1 MKKKIA
7 FFLLITVIFVFHFSM
22 TALYVLPFNPLASKY
37 NHQIQSY
44 MNPLFTQNWQLFAPN
59 PLSQS
64 IYVNVQIKDT
74 EGQESKWIDFTTPL
88 LEANHKN
95 RFSPVNT
102 IVRLGQSAYLQSV
115 HIDPLTEKIA
125 TKNIEIDEVSQRLSD
140 YQKDGVYILYK
151 LGLHYAEQYFESSK
165 ISDIRIRVIKE
176 ESIPFSQRNNPDYEN
191 EIKYSEHDWVPVK
204 KIKSGEEDVI

>member
-7 FFLLITVIFVFHFSM
+7 FFLLIVAIFTFHFSM
-22 TALYVLPFNPLASKY
+22 TALYVLPFNPLSYKY
-37 NHQIQSY
+37 NKQIESY
-44 MNPLFTQNWQLFAPN
+44 INPLFTQNWQLFAPN

-64 IYVNVQIKDT
+64 VYVNVQIKDI
-74 EGQESKWIDFTTPL
+74 EGEESKWIDFTTPL

-115 HIDPLTEKIA
+115 HVDSLTEKIT
-125 TKNIEIDEVSQRLSD
+125 TKNIEIEEVSPFLTD

-151 LGLHYAEQYFESSK
+151 LGLHYAEQYFNPN
-165 ISDIRIRVIKE
+165 DINEIKIRVIRE
-176 ESIPFSQRNNPDYEN
+176 ESIPFSQRNNLDYQN
-191 EIKYSEHDWVPVK
+191 ELKYSEHEWVPVK
-204 KIKSGEEDVI
+204 KIRSGEEYVI

>member
-7 FFLLITVIFVFHFSM
+7 FFLMIAALFTYHFIV
-22 TALYVLPFNPLASKY
+22 TALYVLPFNPLSYKY
-37 NHQIQSY
+37 NKQIESY

-64 IYVNVQIKDT
+64 VYVNVQIKDI
-74 EGQESKWIDFTTPL
+74 EGRESKWIDFTTPL

-102 IVRLGQSAYLQSV
+102 VVRLGQSAYLQSV

-125 TKNIEIDEVSQRLSD
+125 TKNIEIE
-140 YQKDGVYILYK
+140 
-151 LGLHYAEQYFESSK
+151 
-165 ISDIRIRVIKE
+165 
-176 ESIPFSQRNNPDYEN
+176 
-191 EIKYSEHDWVPVK
+191 
-204 KIKSGEEDVI
+204 

>member
-7 FFLLITVIFVFHFSM
+7 FFLMIAALFTYHFIV
-22 TALYVLPFNPLASKY
+22 TALYVLPFNPLSYKY
-37 NHQIQSY
+37 NKQIESY

-64 IYVNVQIKDT
+64 VYVNVQIKDI
-74 EGQESKWIDFTTPL
+74 EGRESKWIDFTTPL

-102 IVRLGQSAYLQSV
+102 VVRLGQSAYLQSV

-125 TKNIEIDEVSQRLSD
+125 TKNIEIEEISPILTD
-140 YQKDGVYILYK
+140 YQKDGMYILYK
-151 LGLHYAEQYFESSK
+151 LGLHYAEQYFDP
-165 ISDIRIRVIKE
+165 SDINEIKIRVIKE
-176 ESIPFSQRNNPDYEN
+176 ESIPFSQRNNPDYQN
-191 EIKYSEHDWVPVK
+191 ELKYSEHEWVPVK
-204 KIKSGEEDVI
+204 TIRSGEEDVI